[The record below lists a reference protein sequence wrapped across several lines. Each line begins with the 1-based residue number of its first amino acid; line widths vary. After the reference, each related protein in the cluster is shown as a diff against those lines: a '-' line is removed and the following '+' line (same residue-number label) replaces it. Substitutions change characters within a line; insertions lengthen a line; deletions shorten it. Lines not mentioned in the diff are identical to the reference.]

1 MFPKQQNMKWSETEL
16 CIINGETYL
25 LWMLLKKVTWYKYA
39 NINKAIR
46 KPPIMTNM
54 LCWKEKKRKNAF
66 CTFANGIR
74 MWKRSLLPAV
84 EQKSSRRLILH
95 LSSVL
100 KSKTLSFSPKNWE
113 VGVWGMKRAPALPI
127 SHRWRLPFKN
137 LHRRCTGLSPTMK
150 GILSLSII
158 SHAQSTVNTHTH
170 TPTQLKEVE
179 PTLPWTHKNKLDLND
194 LYLQLTGGWGG
205 SWGGGGGG
213 QNPEQCFCRPDE
225 TNVGSNNRDT
235 NTEPIFTRLTVQC

>member
-1 MFPKQQNMKWSETEL
+1 MTCLINASKQQSMKWSETEL
-16 CIINGETYL
+16 CIINGETY

-54 LCWKEKKRKNAF
+54 PCWKEKKKTKQKKNSF

-95 LSSVL
+95 LPSVL
-100 KSKTLSFSPKNWE
+100 KSKTLGFSPKSRE
-113 VGVWGMKRAPALPI
+113 VGARGVKRAPALPI

-137 LHRRCTGLSPTMK
+137 LHRRCTGLSPHDEGNSVT
-150 GILSLSII
+150 LHNH
-158 SHAQSTVNTHTH
+158 SHTQSTVNTHTH
-170 TPTQLKEVE
+170 RRSSEVE
-179 PTLPWTHKNKLDLND
+179 PTLPWTS
-194 LYLQLTGGWGG
+194 LTW
-205 SWGGGGGG
+205 
-213 QNPEQCFCRPDE
+213 
-225 TNVGSNNRDT
+225 TT
-235 NTEPIFTRLTVQC
+235 FTYS